1 MERNRQIDYK
11 IFLNNFSPSSLVELY
26 PKLHHALTSQKIV
39 HIGSHIQSG
48 SIRILKL
55 MGKKISVN
63 KWISV
68 IKDIQKNHPKIKLET
83 SIMVGFPS
91 ETNQDFMESVNLL
104 DNVAFDRIDVY
115 KYNERPNLPSLKIP
129 NPVPEPTK
137 NRRYD
142 QIKDQFTICKMKRR
156 LKHMQLV
163 TLTDLNLFINTTRLL
178 LRGYNRDYFH
188 DVPKN

>member
-1 MERNRQIDYK
+1 
-11 IFLNNFSPSSLVELY
+11 
-26 PKLHHALTSQKIV
+26 
-39 HIGSHIQSG
+39 
-48 SIRILKL
+48 
-55 MGKKISVN
+55 
-63 KWISV
+63 
-68 IKDIQKNHPKIKLET
+68 
-83 SIMVGFPS
+83 MVGFPS
-91 ETNQDFMESVNLL
+91 ETNQDFMEPINLL

>member
-1 MERNRQIDYK
+1 
-11 IFLNNFSPSSLVELY
+11 
-26 PKLHHALTSQKIV
+26 
-39 HIGSHIQSG
+39 
-48 SIRILKL
+48 
-55 MGKKISVN
+55 
-63 KWISV
+63 
-68 IKDIQKNHPKIKLET
+68 
-83 SIMVGFPS
+83 MVGFPS
-91 ETNQDFMESVNLL
+91 ETDQDFMESVNLL

-137 NRRYD
+137 NRRYN
-142 QIKDQFTICKMKRR
+142 QIKYQFTICKMKRR

-178 LRGYNRDYFH
+178 LRGHNRDYFH